1 MGVCALGGPRVTR
14 VYSQGQGKRDN
25 RGTVGQGAP

>member
-25 RGTVGQGAP
+25 TVGQGAP